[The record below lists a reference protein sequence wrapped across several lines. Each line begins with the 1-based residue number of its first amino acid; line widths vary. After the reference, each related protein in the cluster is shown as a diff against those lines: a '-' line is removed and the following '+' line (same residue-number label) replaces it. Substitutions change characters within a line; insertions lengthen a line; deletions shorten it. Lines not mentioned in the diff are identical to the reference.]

1 MKSALVLTLPAAV
14 LWALVLVVGFAGID
28 GVRSQNVP
36 GYPSDDQLR
45 YYIYLPMGV
54 LALVVSTWALSR
66 RHRLL
71 KPLAGVVA
79 LVSLLCLP
87 YYLQYYTGGV

>member
-1 MKSALVLTLPAAV
+1 MRSALVLTLPAAV

-36 GYPSDDQLR
+36 GYPSDGQLR
-45 YYIYLPMGV
+45 YYIYLPLSV
-54 LALVVSTWALSR
+54 LALVASTWALSR
-66 RHRLL
+66 RHRFLRA
-71 KPLAGVVA
+71 LAGAVA